1 MILLHWRLT
10 EKADRFVNV
19 TYYFYIIY
27 WMTFNQTRMEL
38 KPTLLEIFWNSI
50 QGEGIRF
57 KILMILG

>member
-1 MILLHWRLT
+1 MILHHWRLT
-10 EKADRFVNV
+10 EKADRFINV

-38 KPTLLEIFWNSI
+38 KPTLLEMFWNSI